1 MNIPLPEEENFK
13 ITNNYY
19 IIIKQIS
26 EDFSKYII
34 NFKMYSSDYLKK
46 IDANNKKFDFNNF
59 EKKYKDASL
68 KDLDLHHIFSISSLI
83 PKIIKEQ
90 IINLGY
96 FITEIDQ
103 KYNNFEKIYKLQS
116 SKYLE
121 QYKNY
126 KEIKEELNKKYLE
139 IERLKVNYITN
150 ISSVEEMVHKFYM
163 KKNSNKKR
171 LNSI

>member
-126 KEIKEELNKKYLE
+126 KEIKE
-139 IERLKVNYITN
+139 
-150 ISSVEEMVHKFYM
+150 
-163 KKNSNKKR
+163 
-171 LNSI
+171 